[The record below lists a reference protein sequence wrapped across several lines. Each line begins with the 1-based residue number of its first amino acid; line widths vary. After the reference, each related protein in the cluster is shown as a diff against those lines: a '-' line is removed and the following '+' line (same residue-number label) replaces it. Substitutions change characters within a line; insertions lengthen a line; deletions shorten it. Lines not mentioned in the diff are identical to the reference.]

1 MTRDRRLALSAG
13 VLYLVTFVTSIP
25 ALALKTA
32 YLTGGAPAAAAS
44 AGAVLE
50 LALAASCVGTALALY
65 PITRRV
71 SESLALGFVASRT
84 IEASTI
90 ITGVLALL
98 SVVALRDAGES
109 DTVAVAL
116 HDSAF
121 LLGPAVM
128 AATNALLLGSVLY
141 RARLVPRII
150 PLVGLIGAPIL
161 LASAVAMLFGLWTQ
175 TSPIGALSALPIAV
189 WEFTLGVWLV
199 VKGVRPEPADRNAE
213 RA

>member
-1 MTRDRRLALSAG
+1 MTRDRRLALWAG

-32 YLTGGAPAAAAS
+32 YLTGGAPTAAAS

-50 LALAASCVGTALALY
+50 LALAAACVGTALALY

-84 IEASTI
+84 IEATTI

-98 SVVALRDAGES
+98 SVIALRAAGES

-116 HDSAF
+116 HDGAF

-150 PLVGLIGAPIL
+150 PLVGLIGAPLL
-161 LASAVAMLFGLWTQ
+161 LASAIAMLFGLWTQ

-199 VKGVRPEPADRNAE
+199 VKGTRPVTAP
-213 RA
+213 